1 MESGSIN
8 THTLEQQ
15 EIHYR
20 KGDRIELT
28 IIDPAEKDQCFGR
41 TAEGMGVM
49 VTGVLAPG
57 DRVLATVYKV
67 KPRYLEARA
76 IELLAPSPD
85 RVEPVC
91 PVFGVCGGCKWMHV
105 SYEAQLRFKH
115 KKVVDSLAHLGGFE
129 NPDVLPVLAAPE
141 PFHYRNKVEFSC
153 SSVRYLLPSEMGQEE
168 LSKPKHFALGFHA
181 PGNFEKV
188 LDLDTCYLAKPC
200 MNRVLEVVRDFAL
213 ERGLAPYAAKAHEG
227 YLRNLML
234 RYSER
239 HDQLMVN
246 VVTSWYEKEVMLALK
261 ARLEAALPG
270 QAMTIVNNV
279 TTRRNTVATGEQEY
293 VISGEGYVTERL
305 GDLDF
310 RISANSFFQ
319 TNTRQAETLYDQ
331 IIAVGGITPED
342 TVYDLYCGTGTI
354 TLYLARHCK
363 QAIGIEVVES
373 AVRDAEMNAELN
385 GLKNTVFFQADLKD
399 FHAMQEALAP
409 YARPRIIVT
418 DPPRAG
424 MHPKAL
430 DTMLKLQPERIV
442 YVSCNPANL
451 ARDGKEIAA
460 RGYRMTSAQPVDMFP
475 QTNHIETVACFE
487 RVE

>member
-1 MESGSIN
+1 L
-8 THTLEQQ
+8 HTPLEQQ
-15 EIHYR
+15 EIRYR
-20 KGDRIELT
+20 KGDIIELT
-28 IIDPAEKDQCFGR
+28 ITDHAEKDKCFGK
-41 TAEGMGVM
+41 TTEGMGVM
-49 VTGVLAPG
+49 VSGILAPG
-57 DRVLATVYKV
+57 DRVSAQIYKV
-67 KPRYLEARA
+67 KSRYLEARA
-76 IELLAPSPD
+76 IEVLEASPD

-91 PVFGVCGGCKWMHV
+91 PVFGSCGGCKWMHV
-105 SYEAQLRFKH
+105 SYEAQLRYKH
-115 KKVVDSLAHLGGFE
+115 KKVTDSLEHIGGFE
-129 NPDVLPVLAAPE
+129 SPDVRPVLAAPDAL
-141 PFHYRNKVEFSC
+141 HYRNKVEFSC
-153 SSVRYLLPSEMGQEE
+153 SNMRYLLQSEIDSDQ
-168 LSKPKHFALGFHA
+168 LAKPKTFALGFHA

-188 LDLDTCYLAKPC
+188 LDLDTCYLAKEC
-200 MNRVLEVVRDFAL
+200 MNRVLNVLRDFAI
-213 ERGLAPYAAKAHEG
+213 ERGLEPYAAKAHEG

-239 HDQLMVN
+239 HEQLMVN
-246 VVTSWYEKEVMLALK
+246 IVTSWYDKALMQALK
-261 ARLEAALPG
+261 ERLEAAMPE
-270 QAMTIVNNV
+270 QQMTLLNNV
-279 TTRRNTVATGEQEY
+279 TTRKNTVATGEQEY
-293 VISGEGYVTERL
+293 VISGDGYVTERL

-373 AVRDAEMNAELN
+373 AVKDAEMNAELN
-385 GLKNTVFFQADLKD
+385 GLSNTVFFQADLKN
-399 FHAMQEALAP
+399 FHAMQEALEP
-409 YARPRIIVT
+409 YAKPRIIVT

-442 YVSCNPANL
+442 YVSCNPDNL

-487 RVE
+487 RAE

>member
-15 EIHYR
+15 EIRYR
-20 KGDRIELT
+20 KGDNIELT

-41 TAEGMGVM
+41 TAEGIGVM

-115 KKVVDSLAHLGGFE
+115 KKVVDSLAHLGGFDS
-129 NPDVLPVLAAPE
+129 PDVLPVLAAPE

-168 LSKPKHFALGFHA
+168 LSKPKHFAFGFHA

-188 LDLDTCYLAKPC
+188 LDLDTCYLAKAC
-200 MNRVLEVVRDFAL
+200 MNTVLNVVRDFAL

-261 ARLEAALPG
+261 EQLEAALPE
-270 QAMTIVNNV
+270 QQMTIINNV

-373 AVRDAEMNAELN
+373 AVRDAAMNAELN
-385 GLKNTVFFQADLKD
+385 GLRNTVFFQADLKD

-409 YARPRIIVT
+409 YAKPRIIVT

-430 DTMLKLQPERIV
+430 DTMLKLQPDRIV

-460 RGYRMTSAQPVDMFP
+460 RGYKMTSAQPVDMFP

>member
-15 EIHYR
+15 EIRYR
-20 KGDRIELT
+20 KGDNIELT

-41 TAEGMGVM
+41 TAEGIGVM

-261 ARLEAALPG
+261 EQLEAALPE
-270 QAMTIVNNV
+270 QQMTIINNV

-373 AVRDAEMNAELN
+373 AVKDAEMNAELN
-385 GLKNTVFFQADLKD
+385 GLSNTVFFQADLKD
-399 FHAMQEALAP
+399 FHAMQEARAP

-451 ARDGKEIAA
+451 ARDGKEIAEK
-460 RGYRMTSAQPVDMFP
+460 GYRLTTIQPVDMFP
-475 QTNHIETVACFE
+475 QTSHIETVACFVRE
-487 RVE
+487 

>member
-1 MESGSIN
+1 
-8 THTLEQQ
+8 LEQQ
-15 EIHYR
+15 DIRYR
-20 KGDRIELT
+20 KGDTIELS
-28 IIDPAEKDQCFGR
+28 IIDHAEKEQCFGK
-41 TAEGMGVM
+41 TVEGMGVM
-49 VTGVLAPG
+49 VSGVLAPG
-57 DRVLATVYKV
+57 DCVSAQVYKV
-67 KPRYLEARA
+67 KSRYLEARA
-76 IELLAPSPD
+76 IEVLAPSPD
-85 RVEPVC
+85 RVEPCC

-115 KKVVDSLAHLGGFE
+115 KKVVDSLSHLGGFE

-153 SSVRYLLPSEMGQEE
+153 SNMRYLLPAEMAQEE

-200 MNRVLEVVRDFAL
+200 MNIVLQVVRDFAL
-213 ERGLAPYAAKAHEG
+213 ERGLAPYAAKAYEG
-227 YLRNLML
+227 YLRNVML

-239 HDQLMVN
+239 HLQLMVN
-246 VVTSWYEKEVMLALK
+246 IVTSWYDKAIMQALK
-261 ARLEAALPG
+261 ERLEAAIPG
-270 QAMTIVNNV
+270 QTMTLLNNV

-293 VISGEGYVTERL
+293 VISGDGYVTERL

-373 AVRDAEMNAELN
+373 AVRDAVMNAELN
-385 GLKNTVFFQADLKD
+385 GLQNTLFFQADLKD

-409 YARPRIIVT
+409 YAKPRIIVT

-430 DTMLKLQPERIV
+430 DAMLKLQPDRIV

-487 RVE
+487 WVE

>member
-1 MESGSIN
+1 
-8 THTLEQQ
+8 LEQQ
-15 EIHYR
+15 EIRYR
-20 KGDRIELT
+20 KGDIIELL
-28 IIDPAEKDQCFGR
+28 IIDPAEKEQCFGR
-41 TAEGMGVM
+41 TPEGMGVM
-49 VTGVLAPG
+49 VTGMLAPG
-57 DRVLATVYKV
+57 DTVSAQVYKV
-67 KPRYLEARA
+67 RPRYLEARA
-76 IELLAPSPD
+76 IELLEPSPD

-91 PVFGVCGGCKWMHV
+91 PVFGSCGGCKWMHV
-105 SYEAQLRFKH
+105 SYEAQLRFKK
-115 KKVVDSLAHLGGFE
+115 KKVEDSLVHIGGFV
-129 NPDVLPVLAAPE
+129 NPKVRPVLAAPE

-153 SSVRYLLPSEMGQEE
+153 SNMRYLLPSEMAQDE

-200 MNRVLEVVRDFAL
+200 MNTVLETVRTFAL

-239 HDQLMVN
+239 HDHLMVN
-246 VVTSWYEKEVMLALK
+246 IVTSWYDKAIMQALK
-261 ARLEAALPG
+261 QKLEEALPG
-270 QAMTIVNNV
+270 QAITILNNV

-373 AVRDAEMNAELN
+373 AVMDAVMNAELN
-385 GLKNTVFFQADLKD
+385 GLDNTIFFQADLKD
-399 FHAMQEALAP
+399 FHAMQEALEP
-409 YARPRIIVT
+409 YAKPRIIVT

-460 RGYRMTSAQPVDMFP
+460 RGYRITSIQPVDMFP
-475 QTNHIETVACFE
+475 QTNHIETVACFDRE
-487 RVE
+487 G

>member
-1 MESGSIN
+1 M
-8 THTLEQQ
+8 EQQ
-15 EIHYR
+15 EIRYR
-20 KGDRIELT
+20 KGDIIELS
-28 IIDPAEKDQCFGR
+28 IIDHAEKDQCFGK
-41 TAEGMGVM
+41 TAEGMAVM

-57 DRVLATVYKV
+57 DRVSAQVYKV
-67 KPRYLEARA
+67 KSRYLEARA
-76 IELLAPSPD
+76 IEVLSPSPD

-129 NPDVLPVLAAPE
+129 NPDVLPVLAAPDE
-141 PFHYRNKVEFSC
+141 LHYRNKVEFSC
-153 SSVRYLLPSEMGQEE
+153 SNMRYLLPSEMAQEE
-168 LSKPKHFALGFHA
+168 LTKPKSFALGFHA

-188 LDLDTCYLAKPC
+188 LDLDTCYLAKEC
-200 MNRVLEVVRDFAL
+200 MNTVLNVVRDFAL
-213 ERGLAPYAAKAHEG
+213 EHGLAPYAAKAHEG
-227 YLRNLML
+227 FLRNVML

-246 VVTSWYEKEVMLALK
+246 IVTSWYEKAVMLALK
-261 ARLEAALPG
+261 ERLEAAMPT

-293 VISGEGYVTERL
+293 VISGDGYVTERL

-310 RISANSFFQ
+310 RISANSFVQ

-373 AVRDAEMNAELN
+373 AVRDAAMNAELN
-385 GLKNTVFFQADLKD
+385 GLQNTVFFQADLKD

-409 YARPRIIVT
+409 YAKPRIIVT

-430 DTMLKLQPERIV
+430 DTMLKLQPDRIV

-460 RGYRMTSAQPVDMFP
+460 RGYKMTSAQPVDMFP

>member
-1 MESGSIN
+1 
-8 THTLEQQ
+8 LEQQ
-15 EIHYR
+15 EIRYR
-20 KGDRIELT
+20 KGDNIELI
-28 IIDPAEKDQCFGR
+28 IIDPAEKEQCFGR

-49 VTGVLAPG
+49 VTGMLAPG

-67 KPRYLEARA
+67 KSRYLEARA
-76 IELLAPSPD
+76 IEVLAPSPD
-85 RVEPVC
+85 RVEPIC
-91 PVFGVCGGCKWMHV
+91 PVFGSCGGCKWMHV
-105 SYEAQLRFKH
+105 SYEAQLRFKQ
-115 KKVVDSLAHLGGFE
+115 KKVEDALVHLGGFE
-129 NPDVLPVLAAPE
+129 NPEVKPVLAAPDSL
-141 PFHYRNKVEFSC
+141 HYRNKVEFSC
-153 SSVRYLLPSEMGQEE
+153 SSVRYLLPSEMVQEE

-200 MNRVLEVVRDFAL
+200 MNMVLQTVRDFAL

-239 HDQLMVN
+239 HRQLMVN
-246 VVTSWYEKEVMLALK
+246 IVTSWYDKAIMQALK
-261 ARLEAALPG
+261 ERLEAAMPE
-270 QAMTIVNNV
+270 QQMTILNNV
-279 TTRRNTVATGEQEY
+279 TTRKNTVATGEQEY

-373 AVRDAEMNAELN
+373 AVKDAEMNADLN
-385 GLKNTVFFQADLKD
+385 GLQNTVFFQADLKD
-399 FHAMQEALAP
+399 FHSMQEALAP
-409 YARPRIIVT
+409 YAKPRIIVT

-460 RGYRMTSAQPVDMFP
+460 RGYRMSSAQPVDMFP